1 MARPLRIEFQG
12 AVYHVTSRGNERKPI
27 FRDNQDRQMF
37 LVTLED
43 VTRQYNWFCHAYC
56 LMENHYLLLVDTP
69 DGNLSMG
76 MRQMAQ
82 YSIATLIILW
92 IPI

>member
-1 MARPLRIEFQG
+1 
-12 AVYHVTSRGNERKPI
+12 
-27 FRDNQDRQMF
+27 MF
-37 LVTLED
+37 LITLED

-56 LMENHYLLLVDTP
+56 LMENHYLLLIDTP

-76 MRQMAQ
+76 MRQMVQ
-82 YSIATLIILW
+82 YSMATLIILC